1 MYNSLT
7 VSNGGQ
13 LWDSQGSMG
22 FSGNA
27 NTGVVTDP
35 GSVCPSVFSAAPH
48 SQTERAMAAIV
59 PAVVVAVQAVAV
71 AVVALPEKALLDFF
85 YLRHGPVTEAYI
97 DELRL
102 QNLEDLDEKRL
113 IQFAKK
119 MNKPRL
125 FHVAEQLKQRI
136 IAKKRTEKKR

>member
-1 MYNSLT
+1 M
-7 VSNGGQ
+7 
-13 LWDSQGSMG
+13 
-22 FSGNA
+22 
-27 NTGVVTDP
+27 
-35 GSVCPSVFSAAPH
+35 
-48 SQTERAMAAIV
+48 
-59 PAVVVAVQAVAV
+59 
-71 AVVALPEKALLDFF
+71 ALPEKALLDFF

-102 QNLEDLDEKRL
+102 QNLEDLDEKRM